1 MDAGCGTKVE
11 TLVETEQDGIGDT
24 LHNSCVMIMKRQCR
38 TEVEMAPYL
47 KVNARCAGA
56 RSEIRIRRQHELLD
70 GSRRRE
76 PGHSVCVRGEIR
88 IRRQHE
94 LLDGSRR
101 QEPGH
106 SAG

>member
-1 MDAGCGTKVE
+1 MPKRFLVEDGPEPKRKWSRMDAGCGTKVE

-56 RSEIRIRRQHELLD
+56 
-70 GSRRRE
+70 
-76 PGHSVCVRGEIR
+76 
-88 IRRQHE
+88 
-94 LLDGSRR
+94 
-101 QEPGH
+101 
-106 SAG
+106 